1 MRLTLPAAALLVVAA
16 TVLGPAAAA
25 GATADTAEAT
35 ATRAGAA
42 GTTAPAPAAIAGAAA
57 NAAPGAATLVLSA
70 TVDAARTSG
79 LSATT
84 RAVAPQAEEPAPGD
98 VPGEVA
104 LAWASAPVY
113 VDETQSGIVPTAE
126 AERLADRVDGR
137 SPAVYIAVLPA
148 TALSDQPGD
157 DDDERAAAF
166 IDAVAAAG
174 GPDGV
179 YLVVFGGAGTYG
191 AAVSVDAPVREA
203 VETAVGRHTRS
214 QQVAILDDALTELGV
229 SGAPEESGGAG
240 WVLPLVIALVVL
252 AAAGGAAFWW
262 HRRRAGDDTEGPALY
277 RPSFDVLD
285 DEADSLDDRQELA
298 REDVTRFG
306 EELDAA
312 DTHVA
317 DPAVAADVQA
327 AMDAYAAA
335 GAAVDGAPDDHVLRA
350 VRATV
355 EYGRWRL
362 ACAQARL
369 AGRPL
374 PARRADC
381 FFDQRHGVS
390 VTDWMYVPPGGR
402 SREVPVCAGC
412 RDRLAGTAR

>member
-1 MRLTLPAAALLVVAA
+1 MRLTLPAAALLMVAA
-16 TVLGPAAAA
+16 TTLGPAAA
-25 GATADTAEAT
+25 GATADTATAT
-35 ATRAGAA
+35 AARAGA
-42 GTTAPAPAAIAGAAA
+42 TAPGSTTLGPAVTGAAA
-57 NAAPGAATLVLSA
+57 QA
-70 TVDAARTSG
+70 
-79 LSATT
+79 ATT
-84 RAVAPQAEEPAPGD
+84 RAAVAPRAEEPAPSD

-104 LAWASAPVY
+104 MAWASAPVY
-113 VDETQSGIVPTAE
+113 VDETQSGIVPATE
-126 AERLADRVDGR
+126 AERLTDRVDGR

-148 TALSDQPGD
+148 TALSDMPGD
-157 DDDERAAAF
+157 DDAARAAAF
-166 IDAVAAAG
+166 IDAVAAEG
-174 GPDGV
+174 GPDGI

-191 AAVSVDAPVREA
+191 AAISVDAPVGEA
-203 VETAVGRHTRS
+203 VETAIGRHTRS

-229 SGAPEESGGAG
+229 SGAPEDSGGAG

-252 AAAGGAAFWW
+252 AAAAGAAFWW
-262 HRRRAGDDTEGPALY
+262 HRRRAGDGTEGQALY

-312 DTHVA
+312 DIHVA
-317 DPAVAADVQA
+317 DPTVAADVQA

-390 VTDWMYVPPGGR
+390 VTDWMYAPPGGR

-412 RDRLAGTAR
+412 RDRLTGSAR